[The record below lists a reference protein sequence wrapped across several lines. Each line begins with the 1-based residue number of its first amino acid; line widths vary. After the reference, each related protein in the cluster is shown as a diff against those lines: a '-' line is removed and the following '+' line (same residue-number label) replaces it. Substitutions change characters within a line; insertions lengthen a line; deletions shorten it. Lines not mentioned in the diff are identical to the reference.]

1 MYESM
6 FLNVSLIYKG
16 HGDVFRSFTW
26 GNDGGRINGPEEW
39 DFNCDVKL
47 QSDSGEI
54 IVKAKYPQIKW
65 ATPGDFLKCK
75 LQITP
80 QGEVY
85 LNSAILDVERK
96 VLNNII
102 KESKD
107 ERI

>member
-1 MYESM
+1 M
-6 FLNVSLIYKG
+6 
-16 HGDVFRSFTW
+16 R
-26 GNDGGRINGPEEW
+26 GGVTQENGPEEW
-39 DFNCDVKL
+39 DFNCDVEL
-47 QSDSGEI
+47 ISDAGVI
-54 IVKAKYPQIKW
+54 KVKAKYPQIKW

-80 QGEVY
+80 LGEVY